1 MLKKNDEIIVSVDGM
16 TSEGNG
22 VGRFEGMAVFIP
34 FSAVGDVL
42 KVHITK
48 VQKTFAYGIIKEII
62 TPSPDRIE
70 ADCPVFGKCGGCS
83 FRHISY
89 DAELS
94 IKENIVKDAF
104 KKIGKLDVPFEGI
117 LGCEERNFY
126 RNKAQYP
133 VSEIDGKAVCGFYS
147 KRSHRVVPF
156 VSCKLQPPVFEEILN
171 FILSYVNQNK
181 IPAYDESSGK
191 GILRHIYIRQGYH
204 SKEIMVCFVVFKDI
218 KERLLPLAEM
228 ICEKF
233 SDVKSVVMNVNPIN
247 TNVILGNKTKILLG
261 SEEIF
266 DLMCGNKIKLSPQS
280 FYQINTAQA
289 EKLYGIVRDYA
300 ELSGKETV
308 MDLYCGAGTI
318 GLSLAKNAAQII
330 GVEVIPEAIENA
342 KENASENGI
351 SNAQFICGDAA
362 DIAQELARN
371 GHAPD
376 IIIVDP
382 PRKGCEKE
390 TLDAILQMN
399 PKKIIMVSC
408 NSATAARDCAYLC
421 ESGYIP
427 IKGRAV
433 DLFPATEHVECV
445 TLMSK
450 VEK

>member
-48 VQKTFAYGIIKEII
+48 VQRTFAYGIIKEII

-70 ADCPVFGKCGGCS
+70 PDCPVFGKCGGCS

-89 DAELS
+89 DAELL
-94 IKENIVKDAF
+94 IKENIVRDAF
-104 KKIGKLDVPFEGI
+104 KRIGKIDVPFEDI

-133 VSEIDGKAVCGFYS
+133 VAEIDGKAVCGFYS
-147 KRSHRVVPF
+147 KRSHRVIPF

-171 FILSYVNQNK
+171 FILYYVNQNK
-181 IPAYDESSGK
+181 IPAYDESAGK
-191 GILRHIYIRQGYH
+191 GILRHIYIRQGYY

-218 KERLLPLAEM
+218 KTRLLPLAEM

-233 SDVKSVVMNVNPIN
+233 SDVKSVVMNVNPMN
-247 TNVILGNKTKILLG
+247 TNVILGNKTEILLG
-261 SEEIF
+261 SEEIS
-266 DLMCGNKIKLSPQS
+266 DLMCGNRIKLSLQS

-318 GLSLAKNAAQII
+318 GLSLAKDAVQII

-342 KENASENGI
+342 KENASENMI
-351 SNAQFICGDAA
+351 SNA
-362 DIAQELARN
+362 
-371 GHAPD
+371 PD
-376 IIIVDP
+376 VIIVDP

-390 TLDAILQMN
+390 TLDAILKMD

-408 NSATAARDCAYLC
+408 NSATAARDCAYIC

-433 DLFPATEHVECV
+433 DLFPATMHVECLV
-445 TLMSK
+445 LMSRVK
-450 VEK
+450 D